1 MKNDKQIM
9 QHFAKEERE
18 FVEKIMDMCQQVEDT
33 YSYRLTHFLHPR
45 QDDIVSKIADYYQLQ
60 TLSSRDFLPTEHS
73 RVIIAPSYY
82 EIDTQ
87 DFRLTALDLSFS
99 RKFHTLSHSQV
110 LGTFLNQLG
119 IKREYLGDI
128 IVNEEQLLV
137 FLDEKFGQIAQQSI
151 TKIARV
157 PVKVREVSWLSVQL
171 LNQQDWHS
179 KDVLVS
185 SLRLDKLVA
194 VAFNLS
200 RSTANKLIEAGHVK
214 LDYLQSDQPSRT
226 VEIGQ
231 LISVRKYG
239 RIRLNEFLGFSK
251 QGKIK
256 LKIDIVKT

>member
-1 MKNDKQIM
+1 MRNEKNLL

-18 FVEKIMDMCQQVEDT
+18 FVEKIMDMCQQVEET
-33 YSYRLTHFLHPR
+33 YSYRLTPFLHPG
-45 QDDIVSKIADYYQLQ
+45 QDDIACKIANYYQLQ
-60 TLSSRDFLPTEHS
+60 TFSSRDFVPTEHS

-82 EIDTQ
+82 ELDIQ
-87 DFRLTALDLSFS
+87 DFELTALELSYA
-99 RKFHTLSHSQV
+99 RKFHNLSHSQV

-128 IVNEEQLLV
+128 LVSDDQLVV
-137 FLDEKFGQIAQQSI
+137 FLDQKFGKIALQSI

-157 PVKVREVSWLSVQL
+157 PVKGMEKDWMTIRMTVK
-171 LNQQDWHS
+171 QDWHS
-179 KDVLVS
+179 KDVLVP
-185 SLRLDKLVA
+185 SLRLDKLIS

-200 RSTANKLIEAGHVK
+200 RSTAHKLIEGGYVK
-214 LDYLQSDQPSRT
+214 LDYVQIEHPSKP
-226 VEIGQ
+226 VESGQ

-256 LKIDIVKT
+256 LKLDIVKT

>member
-33 YSYRLTHFLHPR
+33 YSYRLTHFLYPR
-45 QDDIVSKIADYYQLQ
+45 QDDIVSKIAHYYQLQ

-157 PVKVREVSWLSVQL
+157 PVKVREISWLSVQL
-171 LNQQDWHS
+171 LNQQDWRS

-185 SLRLDKLVA
+185 SLRLDKMVA